1 MSLVQL
7 TRQLLQLI
15 SVSILARHIPPLAYG
30 LIAMAALV
38 TNFMETIRDAGIGYA
53 LVREHEV
60 SDELVSTVFWLNCVI
75 GGAATLLVIAASW
88 PAARFF
94 HEKLVG
100 SILQFLAISFLL
112 GALSVVPTAMLNRA
126 MEFRKVAA
134 AQTAGAVLGTAVAI
148 AMAING
154 KGVWSLVAASI
165 TTALTTTVIVWIFAP
180 VRIELIFRRHE
191 ARRVM
196 HFGINLTGFQVLNYV
211 SRNADNLLV
220 GRFLGSA
227 PLGYYQMG
235 YMLMTY
241 PINNFA
247 AVVSQVVY
255 PALAIIRDD
264 DERFR
269 AAYLRTCRL
278 IGLVIFPLMLGLAIT
293 AHPFVRVFL
302 GPRWMSV
309 AALLAIFGP
318 LGAAQSI
325 YTTTGLIYNTK
336 GRTDILFR
344 WSMLASTTYLLS
356 FVLGL
361 RWGILGVAGC
371 YAFAWTLLMVPSFVI
386 PFRLIH
392 LSGIRFLGAL
402 WPTIAYSVIMAF
414 VAGAWRLALW
424 HWGVQNSV
432 LELVTTVIVGG
443 ATYIALILWRH
454 PPVVDEL
461 SAVLRAS
468 THPAL
473 RAITR
478 FV

>member
-1 MSLVQL
+1 
-7 TRQLLQLI
+7 
-15 SVSILARHIPPLAYG
+15 
-30 LIAMAALV
+30 
-38 TNFMETIRDAGIGYA
+38 
-53 LVREHEV
+53 
-60 SDELVSTVFWLNCVI
+60 
-75 GGAATLLVIAASW
+75 
-88 PAARFF
+88 
-94 HEKLVG
+94 
-100 SILQFLAISFLL
+100 
-112 GALSVVPTAMLNRA
+112 
-126 MEFRKVAA
+126 
-134 AQTAGAVLGTAVAI
+134 
-148 AMAING
+148 
-154 KGVWSLVAASI
+154 
-165 TTALTTTVIVWIFAP
+165 
-180 VRIELIFRRHE
+180 
-191 ARRVM
+191 M